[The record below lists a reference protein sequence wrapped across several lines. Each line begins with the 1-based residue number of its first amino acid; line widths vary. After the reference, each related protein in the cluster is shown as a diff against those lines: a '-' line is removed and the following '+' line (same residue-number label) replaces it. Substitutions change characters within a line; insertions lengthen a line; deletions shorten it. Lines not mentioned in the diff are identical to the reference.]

1 MDKPII
7 QIFESVL
14 FAGGPGIP
22 VLIPVSLHASIDT
35 SYQHKHPDIEFPLVV
50 EKRVLHVLLDN
61 KGPRRTTFLVDH
73 RPYLS
78 QRTYHVDA
86 VASI

>member
-14 FAGGPGIP
+14 FAGGPGISI
-22 VLIPVSLHASIDT
+22 LIPVPLHAAINT
-35 SYQHKHPDIEFPLVV
+35 SYQHKHPDVKFPLVV

-61 KGPRRTTFLVDH
+61 KGPR
-73 RPYLS
+73 
-78 QRTYHVDA
+78 
-86 VASI
+86 